1 MEKHIRKTQT
11 RTLRNRKRRK
21 AMKDAVRLVL
31 DAARAG
37 DEDAVREAMPEAQ
50 KAIDKAAK
58 RGILHKNT
66 ADRRKS
72 RLVARVRRML
82 E

>member
-1 MEKHIRKTQT
+1 
-11 RTLRNRKRRK
+11 N
-21 AMKDAVRLVL
+21 AMKSAIREVL

-37 DEDAVREAMPEAQ
+37 DSEAVEAGLPVAQ

-58 RGILHKNT
+58 RGVIHKRT

-72 RLVARVRRML
+72 RLIARTREL
-82 E
+82 LGQD